1 MKVLGVGGGI
11 SGTNTSDAKRK
22 GRNAQQQ
29 PGYVIWNHGFM
40 SRPLPHPLRMLF
52 LGLIKNQLED
62 QCQPM
67 LISKPKHEPHS
78 SWSFQTGR
86 QEWGQ
91 KSQGYAESLT
101 FTTSQSTGRH
111 PLPNLLKILWIAGS
125 VPFRHLLETSLRWH
139 GWASEILPSNKQ
151 ADIQWSNLHKTKN
164 NSLAF
169 EA

>member
-78 SWSFQTGR
+78 SWPFQTGR

-101 FTTSQSTGRH
+101 FT
-111 PLPNLLKILWIAGS
+111 LPRAQEGTLCQICLKS
-125 VPFRHLLETSLRWH
+125 YE
-139 GWASEILPSNKQ
+139 
-151 ADIQWSNLHKTKN
+151 
-164 NSLAF
+164 SLAPF
-169 EA
+169 LSGICWRPAYADMDGLVRYCQAINKPTFSDRTYIKQRTTA